1 LVLFV
6 VGIVVALLVK
16 GRAPASG
23 VLADLSSGGDA

>member
-1 LVLFV
+1 VGLVAAV
-6 VGIVVALLVK
+6 LVK